1 MSNKVFMSEERESL
15 TTGRS
20 GFAVTGFEAFLPTPL
35 EMAER
40 HRAAGRAN
48 LALARQYGNT
58 PKGRHYLE
66 LARANAAVEKAMREE
81 DRLRR
86 AARDGYLAEYRA
98 ARSIQSGP
106 VTSQEVADAA
116 V

>member
-1 MSNKVFMSEERESL
+1 MSKSDQTEYL
-15 TTGRS
+15 
-20 GFAVTGFEAFLPTPL
+20 FLPTPL
-35 EMAER
+35 EMALR
-40 HRAAGRAN
+40 HQTAGRAN

-86 AARDGYLAEYRA
+86 AARDGYLAEYR
-98 ARSIQSGP
+98 RSTAQSGP
-106 VTSQEVADAA
+106 VQEVRSEA